1 MARPR
6 GYRVSEASR
15 AKLRAT
21 IHDKSRNFVARP
33 QRKPNP
39 SPAAKLLTLLQQAL
53 LSSEPD

>member
-21 IHDKSRNFVARP
+21 IGDKSRNFVARP
-33 QRKPNP
+33 QRQPDP
-39 SPAAKLLTLLQQAL
+39 RPAQKLLALMPQAL
-53 LSSEPD
+53 RRSESD

>member
-21 IHDKSRNFVARP
+21 IGDTSRNFVARP

-39 SPAAKLLTLLQQAL
+39 RPAQKLLALMQRAL
-53 LSSEPD
+53 LSSDSD